1 MLVFQTRPVLLDY
14 GIAEKFISKQ
24 LREYTKIKN
33 GEIKDTEEAIGVLSE
48 VINGI
53 QEKLTNRIL
62 QENTYD
68 SLLKLLWIFDEIH
81 SSIEQIKFLLYI
93 FEMMYG
99 KIVLSKKG

>member
-53 QEKLTNRIL
+53 QEKLSNRIL

-81 SSIEQIKFLLYI
+81 SSIE
-93 FEMMYG
+93 
-99 KIVLSKKG
+99 